1 MGSKFTNGIMEL
13 ANKLN
18 TGEISEND
26 PLIKK
31 AEKALSNMY
40 RTSDG
45 QIDISEIITQY
56 LEDNFNKNDITQLV
70 FDMKH
75 FKLGQRPLFKTHKKG
90 IVAYK
95 TAPDS
100 LVPMSQ
106 NYETEVEMSFY
117 NLGVHPTC
125 LKRDLKTGR
134 VDSFATLIKDAME
147 AVDIKR
153 IEMVWELLAQV
164 YNATSN
170 KENYFKTNTVNK
182 TSLDGA
188 INRVRKKVGGR
199 PTIMG
204 DYDLMTEIE
213 KFEEFKGLEEVY
225 KEIKNYGLLGTYRA
239 CKMVY
244 MPEILNPVTQES
256 IVPTDKIMVVG
267 QKIGYA
273 ATLGDAETDHRNN
286 FDDKSWEYRYDKQ
299 IGHVVTKP
307 EGLAVVHV
315 IGEGA

>member
-1 MGSKFTNGIMEL
+1 MEKKFVNGIMEL

-18 TGEISEND
+18 IGDISDDN
-26 PLIKK
+26 PLLKQ
-31 AEKALSNMY
+31 AEKALSKMFK
-40 RTSDG
+40 TDDG
-45 QIDISEIITQY
+45 RMELAEIITQY
-56 LEDNFNKNDITQLV
+56 IEDNYNKNDISQLV
-70 FDMKH
+70 FDTKH
-75 FKLGQRPLFKTHKKG
+75 FKIGQRPLFKTHKKG

-134 VDSFATLIKDAME
+134 VDSYASLIKDAIE
-147 AVDIKR
+147 AVDITR
-153 IEMVWELLAQV
+153 IGMVWELLAQV

-170 KENYFKTNTVNK
+170 KDNYFKTNTVNK
-182 TSLDGA
+182 TALDAA

-199 PTIMG
+199 PTVMG

-213 KFEEFKGLEEVY
+213 KFDEFKGLEEVY
-225 KEIKNYGLLGTYRA
+225 KEIKNYGLLGTYRS

-273 ATLGDAETDHRNN
+273 ATLGDAESEQRSN

-299 IGHVVTKP
+299 VGHIVTKP

-315 IGEGA
+315 VGEGA